1 LDLLITNKVFRDN
14 VLKNIDDRYN
24 AMADWIRKHYKQEEP
39 TTPTLTQGPYAT
51 GELGDNQQLQ

>member
-14 VLKNIDDRYN
+14 VLNNIDDRYD
-24 AMADWIRKHYKQEEP
+24 AMADWIGKHYKQEP
-39 TTPTLTQGPYAT
+39 TTPTLTKCSYAT